1 MDIMIVGMNNI
12 STIYSEKKSLDE
24 IKMHPNPYFERKDF
38 LFLDG
43 RWEFELNKDLNLP
56 STYTERIEV
65 PFSVETPLSGV
76 MKDVS
81 SDDFM
86 HYRKS
91 VLIPDGKETMLARL
105 VFLAID
111 QEAWIYVDGKKI
123 GESHFGYFP
132 NEVIFPIA
140 GRKEIR
146 VEVVARDDTKSP
158 IFAKGKQSD
167 NPRGVWYHPTSGIW
181 GSVYLEFLPTSY
193 LSALKLEPS
202 YDQKKL
208 HIKAMAVG
216 EKRAATVSV
225 YLRGEKV
232 REISLNDDFEGS
244 LSFDDCFES
253 WDADNPSLYQIIL
266 SYGEDE
272 VHSVFAF
279 RKIEKRKINGKS
291 LIFVNDKPTFLSA
304 LLDQGYYP
312 ESGLTPP
319 SYEAMKND
327 IEIAK
332 KAGYNCLRKHIKIE
346 PPRWY
351 YLCDL
356 LGMYVIQDLVSGGA
370 SYSWPWITMIPFLW
384 PSYPICDKAPRRLGR
399 GSKESRAQFLSELK
413 KTYEHLSMVPSI
425 IMWTLFNEGWG
436 QFQTK
441 AMLNE
446 LRALDKERLIDATS
460 GWYDKKVG
468 DCLSKHIYFQDLK
481 MKNDGKRILSLSEFG
496 GYSLEMAGHSYCQK
510 HFGYKWFKDKKE
522 LNAAIKKRYEKVLRL
537 IMKEG
542 LSVAVYTQL
551 SDVEGEL
558 NGLLTY
564 DRKVLKADLEM
575 LAGLN
580 EKIYEAY
587 EKLAL
592 GE

>member
-1 MDIMIVGMNNI
+1 MIASMNNI
-12 STIYSEKKSLDE
+12 STIYSEKKPLNEMS
-24 IKMHPNPYFERKDF
+24 MHPNPYFERKDF
-38 LFLDG
+38 LLLDG
-43 RWEFELNKDLNLP
+43 IWEFELNEDRSLP
-56 STYTERIEV
+56 FNYSQKIEV
-65 PFSVETPLSGV
+65 PYSVETPLSGV
-76 MKDVS
+76 MKEVTATDY
-81 SDDFM
+81 M
-86 HYRKS
+86 HYRKNIS
-91 VLIPDGKETMLARL
+91 IPKGKETMLARL

-111 QEAWIYVDGKKI
+111 QEAWIYVDGEKV

-132 NEVIFPIA
+132 SEVVFPVA

-146 VEVVARDDTKSP
+146 VEVVAHDDTSSP
-158 IFAKGKQSD
+158 VFARGKQSKK
-167 NPRGVWYHPTSGIW
+167 PHGVWYHPTSGIW
-181 GSVYLEFLPTSY
+181 GSVYLEFLPASY
-193 LSALKLEPS
+193 LSKIKLEAS
-202 YDQKKL
+202 YDRKAL
-208 HIKAMAVG
+208 HIKALAVG
-216 EKRAATVSV
+216 TKETATASV

-232 REISLNDDFEGS
+232 REITLGDDLEANLSFEG
-244 LSFDDCFES
+244 CFEP
-253 WDADNPSLYQIIL
+253 WDADNPSLYQVSL
-266 SYGEDE
+266 SYGDDE
-272 VHSVFAF
+272 VHSIFAF

-291 LIFVNDKPTFLSA
+291 LIFVNEKPTFLSA

-319 SYEAMKND
+319 SFEAMEND
-327 IEIAK
+327 IETAK

-370 SYSWPWITMIPFLW
+370 SYSWPWITVIPFLW
-384 PSYPICDKAPRRLGR
+384 PSYPICDKAPMRLGR
-399 GSKESRAQFLSELK
+399 RLRKSREQFLAELK

-425 IMWTLFNEGWG
+425 IMWTIFNEGWG

-441 AMLNE
+441 VMLNE

-460 GWYDKKVG
+460 GWYDKKAG
-468 DCLSKHIYFQDLK
+468 DFLSKHIYFQDLK
-481 MKNDGKRILSLSEFG
+481 MKNDGERILSLSEFG
-496 GYSLEMAGHSYCQK
+496 GYSLDVKGHTYDQK
-510 HFGYKWFKDKKE
+510 HFGYKWFDSE
-522 LNAAIKKRYEKVLRL
+522 EALNTAIKQRYEKVLRL
-537 IMKEG
+537 IENEG

-564 DRKVLKADLEM
+564 DRKVVKADLSM
-575 LAGLN
+575 LSDLN
-580 EKIYEAY
+580 DTLYEAY